1 MGRVVVV
8 AALVLAALIGGGAA
22 LIIRAQSDSG
32 SAELRL
38 SARRA
43 GDGSVELGLQRRAG
57 DVWSARILPDGR
69 FLPADAAVDEWFD
82 SASFTLGEVGGDG
95 DAEPAA
101 QAGGAVGQAAVEAD
115 AEGAGVEEVEQAEAD
130 TDGAEESEQAEAEGE
145 SAAEGGDAAGAAEG
159 SASEAGAGGGVDD
172 QSVDDEAAVDD
183 VGGAKG
189 DIDETVGVPSVVSP
203 ADRIIDALAGVRL
216 VRAAAPVWE
225 THRVARGDT
234 LSGIAA
240 SFGVTLAELLELNGL
255 TPTVLLYPDQEL
267 RIPRSAGEGAA
278 EPGGGPG
285 YAPIEAAPG
294 IAAEAIVYGTIR
306 DQGSGV
312 VHSAAL
318 AGAGD
323 GAQLVVACADGR
335 LAVFVLAPSDWLGS
349 AGGDSAS
356 LRVYYQI
363 DSGPLRGDR
372 WGVEGGRIA
381 ASDAARLVGEFEG
394 RERLSLRV
402 DAGSERLRA
411 EFAIAG
417 LLATPIQANFNNCGA

>member
-1 MGRVVVV
+1 MGRAIVL

-22 LIIRAQSDSG
+22 LIIRAQSDSE

-43 GDGSVELGLQRRAG
+43 ADGSVELGLQRRAG

-69 FLPADAAVDEWFD
+69 FLPANAAVDEWFD
-82 SASFTLGEVGGDG
+82 SASFTLGEVGGDAGDG
-95 DAEPAA
+95 DAEPVA
-101 QAGGAVGQAAVEAD
+101 QAGGAVGQAAVEA
-115 AEGAGVEEVEQAEAD
+115 EAD
-130 TDGAEESEQAEAEGE
+130 GGGAEESEQAEGK
-145 SAAEGGDAAGAAEG
+145 SAAGGEGAAGAAEE
-159 SASEAGAGGGVDD
+159 SASGAVAGGDDVDD
-172 QSVDDEAAVDD
+172 QSVGDEAAVDD

-189 DIDETVGVPSVVSP
+189 DIDETVGVTSVVSP

-240 SFGVTLAELLELNGL
+240 SFGVTLAELLELNRL
-255 TPTVLLYPDQEL
+255 TPTALLYPDQEL
-267 RIPRSAGEGAA
+267 LIPRSAGEGAA

-285 YAPIEAAPG
+285 YAPLEAAPG
-294 IAAEAIVYGTIR
+294 VAAEAIVYGTIR

-318 AGAGD
+318 ASADG
-323 GAQLVVACADGR
+323 GAQLVVACAGGQM
-335 LAVFVLAPSDWLGS
+335 AVFVLVSSDWVG
-349 AGGDSAS
+349 AVGGDSGALS
-356 LRVYYQI
+356 VYYQL
-363 DSGPLRGDR
+363 DGGPLRGDR
-372 WGVEGGRIA
+372 WAVEGGRIA
-381 ASDAARLVGEFEG
+381 ASDAGRLVGEFEG
-394 RERLSLRV
+394 RERLSVRV
-402 DAGSERLRA
+402 DTGSERLRA

-417 LLATPIQANFNNCGA
+417 LLATPIQANFNNCGG

>member
-1 MGRVVVV
+1 MGRAIVL

-43 GDGSVELGLQRRAG
+43 ADGSVELGLQRRAG

-69 FLPADAAVDEWFD
+69 FLPADTAVDAWFD
-82 SASFTLGEVGGDG
+82 SASFTLGEVGDDSGNEA
-95 DAEPAA
+95 AEPAA
-101 QAGGAVGQAAVEAD
+101 QVDESGEQASTEADANGAGAEEAEQAGVEGESGVEGEGAEGAAEESVSEDAADGDGVDGQDDGDEVAADDAGGA
-115 AEGAGVEEVEQAEAD
+115 EG
-130 TDGAEESEQAEAEGE
+130 
-145 SAAEGGDAAGAAEG
+145 
-159 SASEAGAGGGVDD
+159 
-172 QSVDDEAAVDD
+172 D
-183 VGGAKG
+183 V
-189 DIDETVGVPSVVSP
+189 DETVGPPSVVSP
-203 ADRIIDALAGVRL
+203 ADRIIDALGGVRL

-225 THRVARGDT
+225 TYRVARGDT
-234 LSGIAA
+234 LSRIAA
-240 SFGVTLAELLELNGL
+240 SLGVTLAELLELNEL
-255 TPTVLLYPDQEL
+255 TATALLYPDQEL

-278 EPGGGPG
+278 EPGGGAG

-381 ASDAARLVGEFEG
+381 ASDAARLVGEFAG
-394 RERLSLRV
+394 RERLSVRV

-411 EFAIAG
+411 EFAIAS
-417 LLATPIQANFNNCGA
+417 LLATPIQANFNNCGG

>member
-1 MGRVVVV
+1 MGRAIVL

-43 GDGSVELGLQRRAG
+43 ADGSVELGLQRRAG
-57 DVWSARILPDGR
+57 ENWGARILPDGR

-82 SASFTLGEVGGDG
+82 SASFTLDEVEGEAGDG
-95 DAEPAA
+95 DAESAA
-101 QAGGAVGQAAVEAD
+101 QAGESGGQSSTEAVD
-115 AEGAGVEEVEQAEAD
+115 DGAGVAEA
-130 TDGAEESEQAEAEGE
+130 EQAEAEGE
-145 SAAEGGDAAGAAEG
+145 SAAADGVESGASEE

-172 QSVDDEAAVDD
+172 QSVGDEAAVDD
-183 VGGAKG
+183 AGGAEG
-189 DIDETVGVPSVVSP
+189 DIDETVGPPPVVSP
-203 ADRIIDALAGVRL
+203 ADRIIDALGGVRL
-216 VRAAAPVWE
+216 VRVPPPVWE
-225 THRVARGDT
+225 TYRVARGDT

-240 SFGVTLAELLELNGL
+240 SFGVTLGDLLELNDL
-255 TPTVLLYPDQEL
+255 TPTALLHPDQEL
-267 RIPRSAGEGAA
+267 LIPGPLGERAA

-285 YAPIEAAPG
+285 YAPLEAAPG

-335 LAVFVLAPSDWLGS
+335 LAVFVLAPPDWVG
-349 AGGDSAS
+349 AGGGDSGA
-356 LRVYYQI
+356 LRVYYQL
-363 DSGPLRGDR
+363 DGGPLRGDR
-372 WGVEGGRIA
+372 WEIEGGRIA
-381 ASDAARLVGEFEG
+381 ASDAGRLVGELEG

-417 LLATPIQANFNNCGA
+417 LLATPIQANFNNCGG

>member
-1 MGRVVVV
+1 MGRAIVL
-8 AALVLAALIGGGAA
+8 AALVVAALIGGGAA

-43 GDGSVELGLQRRAG
+43 ADGSVELGLQRRAG

-69 FLPADAAVDEWFD
+69 FLPADAAVDAWFD
-82 SASFTLGEVGGDG
+82 SASFTLGEVEGGVGDG
-95 DAEPAA
+95 DAESAA
-101 QAGGAVGQAAVEAD
+101 QAGESGGQSSTEAVD
-115 AEGAGVEEVEQAEAD
+115 DGAGAAEA
-130 TDGAEESEQAEAEGE
+130 EQIEQAEAEGE
-145 SAAEGGDAAGAAEG
+145 SAAEGEGAAGESGSEDAA
-159 SASEAGAGGGVDD
+159 AGDGVDD
-172 QSVDDEAAVDD
+172 QGVGGETAVDAA
-183 VGGAKG
+183 GGAEG
-189 DIDETVGVPSVVSP
+189 DIDEAVGPPPVVSP
-203 ADRIIDALAGVRL
+203 ADRIIDALGGVRL

-225 THRVARGDT
+225 TYRVARGDT

-240 SFGVTLAELLELNGL
+240 SFGVTLGDLLELNGL
-255 TPTVLLYPDQEL
+255 TATALLYPDQEL
-267 RIPRSAGEGAA
+267 LIPRSAGGRAA
-278 EPGGGPG
+278 EPGGGAS
-285 YAPIEAAPG
+285 YAPLEAAPG
-294 IAAEAIVYGTIR
+294 VAAEAIVYGTIR

-335 LAVFVLAPSDWLGS
+335 LVVFVLAPSDWVG
-349 AGGDSAS
+349 AEGGDSGALS
-356 LRVYYQI
+356 VYYQL
-363 DSGPLRGDR
+363 DGGPLRGDR
-372 WGVEGGRIA
+372 WEIEGGRIA
-381 ASDAARLVGEFEG
+381 ASDAGLLVGEFEG
-394 RERLSLRV
+394 RERLSVQV

>member
-43 GDGSVELGLQRRAG
+43 ADGSVELGLQRRAG
-57 DVWSARILPDGR
+57 DVWAARILPDGR

-82 SASFTLGEVGGDG
+82 SASFTLGEVEGGVGDG
-95 DAEPAA
+95 DAESAA
-101 QAGGAVGQAAVEAD
+101 QAGESGGQSSTEAVD
-115 AEGAGVEEVEQAEAD
+115 DGAGAAAAEQI
-130 TDGAEESEQAEAEGE
+130 EQAEAEGE
-145 SAAEGGDAAGAAEG
+145 SAAGGEGATGAAEE
-159 SASEAGAGGGVDD
+159 SASADTADDDGVDERGAGGEV
-172 QSVDDEAAVDD
+172 AAGDA
-183 VGGAKG
+183 GGAEG
-189 DIDETVGVPSVVSP
+189 DIDETVGPPPVVSP
-203 ADRIIDALAGVRL
+203 ADRIIDALGGVRL

-225 THRVARGDT
+225 TYRVARGDT

-255 TPTVLLYPDQEL
+255 TPTALLHPDQEL

-285 YAPIEAAPG
+285 YAPLEAAPG
-294 IAAEAIVYGTIR
+294 VGAAAIVYGTIR

-318 AGAGD
+318 TGTGN

-335 LAVFVLAPSDWLGS
+335 LVVFVLAPPDWVG
-349 AGGDSAS
+349 AGGGDSGALS
-356 LRVYYQI
+356 VYYQL
-363 DSGPLRGDR
+363 DGGPLRGDR
-372 WGVEGGRIA
+372 WAVEGGRIA
-381 ASDAARLVGEFEG
+381 ASDAGRLVGEFEG
-394 RERLSLRV
+394 RERLSVRV

-417 LLATPIQANFNNCGA
+417 LLATSIQANFNNCGA

>member
-1 MGRVVVV
+1 MGRAIVL

-43 GDGSVELGLQRRAG
+43 ADGSVELGLQRRMG

-82 SASFTLGEVGGDG
+82 SASFTLGEVGGDAGDG

-101 QAGGAVGQAAVEAD
+101 QAGESGGQAAVEA
-115 AEGAGVEEVEQAEAD
+115 EAD
-130 TDGAEESEQAEAEGE
+130 GGGAEESEQAEGE
-145 SAAEGGDAAGAAEG
+145 SAANDGVAEGAAEE
-159 SASEAGAGGGVDD
+159 SASGAVAGDDGVDD
-172 QSVDDEAAVDD
+172 QGVGGEAAVDD
-183 VGGAKG
+183 AGGAEG
-189 DIDETVGVPSVVSP
+189 DVDETVELPPVVSP
-203 ADRIIDALAGVRL
+203 ADRIIDALGGVRL

-225 THRVARGDT
+225 TYRVARGDT

-240 SFGVTLAELLELNGL
+240 SLGVTLAELLELNEL
-255 TPTVLLYPDQEL
+255 TATALLYPDQEL

-278 EPGGGPG
+278 EPGGGAG

-335 LAVFVLAPSDWLGS
+335 LAVFVLVPLDWPGS
-349 AGGDSAS
+349 VDGDSGA
-356 LRVYYQI
+356 LRVYYQL
-363 DSGPLRGDR
+363 DGGPLRGDR
-372 WGVEGGRIA
+372 WEVEGERIA
-381 ASDAARLVGEFEG
+381 ASDAGRLVGEFEG

-402 DAGSERLRA
+402 DAGSGRLRA

>member
-43 GDGSVELGLQRRAG
+43 ADGSVELGLQRRADG
-57 DVWSARILPDGR
+57 EWAARILPDGR

-82 SASFTLGEVGGDG
+82 SASFALGEVEGGVGDG
-95 DAEPAA
+95 DAESAA
-101 QAGGAVGQAAVEAD
+101 QAGESG
-115 AEGAGVEEVEQAEAD
+115 EQASGAAD
-130 TDGAEESEQAEAEGE
+130 TDGAGAEESEQAEGE
-145 SAAEGGDAAGAAEG
+145 SAAEDGVAEGAAEE
-159 SASEAGAGGGVDD
+159 SASGAVAGDDGVDD
-172 QSVDDEAAVDD
+172 QGVGGEAAVDD
-183 VGGAKG
+183 AGGAEG
-189 DIDETVGVPSVVSP
+189 DVDETVELPPVVSP

-225 THRVARGDT
+225 TYRVARGDT

-240 SFGVTLAELLELNGL
+240 SLGVTLAELLELNEL
-255 TPTVLLYPDQEL
+255 TATALLYPDQEL

-278 EPGGGPG
+278 EPGGGAG

-335 LAVFVLAPSDWLGS
+335 LAVFVLAPADWPGS
-349 AGGDSAS
+349 VGGDSGALS
-356 LRVYYQI
+356 VYYQL
-363 DSGPLRGDR
+363 DGGPLRGDR
-372 WGVEGGRIA
+372 WEVEGGRIA
-381 ASDAARLVGEFEG
+381 ASGAGRLVGEFEG

>member
-1 MGRVVVV
+1 MGRAIVL

-43 GDGSVELGLQRRAG
+43 ADGSVELGLQRRMG
-57 DVWSARILPDGR
+57 EDWSARILPDGR
-69 FLPADAAVDEWFD
+69 FLLADAAVDEWFD
-82 SASFTLGEVGGDG
+82 SASFTLGEVGGDAGDG

-101 QAGGAVGQAAVEAD
+101 QAGESGEQSSIEANTD
-115 AEGAGVEEVEQAEAD
+115 GGGAG
-130 TDGAEESEQAEAEGE
+130 ESEQAEAEGE
-145 SAAEGGDAAGAAEG
+145 SAAEDGVAEGAAEE
-159 SASEAGAGGGVDD
+159 SASGAVAGDDGVDERGAGGEV
-172 QSVDDEAAVDD
+172 AAGDA
-183 VGGAKG
+183 GGAEG
-189 DIDETVGVPSVVSP
+189 NVDETVELPPVVSP

-225 THRVARGDT
+225 TYRVARGDT

-255 TPTVLLYPDQEL
+255 TPAALLHPDQEL
-267 RIPRSAGEGAA
+267 RIPRSAGERAA
-278 EPGGGPG
+278 ESGDGPG
-285 YAPIEAAPG
+285 YTPLEAAPG
-294 IAAEAIVYGTIR
+294 VAAEAIVYGTIR

-312 VHSAAL
+312 MHSAAL

-335 LAVFVLAPSDWLGS
+335 LVVFVLAPPDWVG
-349 AGGDSAS
+349 AGGGDSGA
-356 LRVYYQI
+356 LRVYYQL
-363 DSGPLRGDR
+363 DGGPLRGDR
-372 WGVEGGRIA
+372 WEVEGGRIA
-381 ASDAARLVGEFEG
+381 ASDAGRLVGEFEG
-394 RERLSLRV
+394 RERLSVRV
-402 DAGSERLRA
+402 DAGAERLRA

>member
-1 MGRVVVV
+1 MGRAIVL

-43 GDGSVELGLQRRAG
+43 ADGSVELGLQRRAG

-82 SASFTLGEVGGDG
+82 SASFTLGEVGGDAGDG
-95 DAEPAA
+95 DAGPAA
-101 QAGGAVGQAAVEAD
+101 QAGESGGQAAGAAE
-115 AEGAGVEEVEQAEAD
+115 AEGA
-130 TDGAEESEQAEAEGE
+130 GAEESEQAEGE
-145 SAAEGGDAAGAAEG
+145 SAAEGEGATGAAGESGSEGADDGNGVDEQGDGDEAAADDAAGVEG
-159 SASEAGAGGGVDD
+159 NV
-172 QSVDDEAAVDD
+172 
-183 VGGAKG
+183 
-189 DIDETVGVPSVVSP
+189 DETVEPRATVVSP
-203 ADRIIDALAGVRL
+203 ADRIIDALGGVRL

-225 THRVARGDT
+225 TYRVARGDT

-255 TPTVLLYPDQEL
+255 TPTALLYPDQEL
-267 RIPRSAGEGAA
+267 LIPGPLGESAA
-278 EPGGGPG
+278 EPGGGGAG
-285 YAPIEAAPG
+285 YAPLEAAPG
-294 IAAEAIVYGTIR
+294 VVAEAIVYGTIR

-323 GAQLVVACADGR
+323 GAQLVVACAAGR
-335 LAVFVLAPSDWLGS
+335 LAVFVLAPPGWVG
-349 AGGDSAS
+349 AGGGDSGA
-356 LRVYYQI
+356 LRVYYQL
-363 DSGPLRGDR
+363 DGGPLRGDR
-372 WGVEGGRIA
+372 WEVEGGRIA
-381 ASDAARLVGEFEG
+381 ASDAGRLVGEFEG

-402 DAGSERLRA
+402 DARSGRLRA
-411 EFAIAG
+411 ELAIAG
-417 LLATPIQANFNNCGA
+417 LLATPIQANFNNCGG

>member
-1 MGRVVVV
+1 MGRAIVL

-43 GDGSVELGLQRRAG
+43 ADGSVELGLQRRAG

-82 SASFTLGEVGGDG
+82 SASFTLGEVGGDAGDG

-101 QAGGAVGQAAVEAD
+101 QAGESG
-115 AEGAGVEEVEQAEAD
+115 EQSSIEAD
-130 TDGAEESEQAEAEGE
+130 TDGGGAGEAEQAGAEGE
-145 SAAEGGDAAGAAEG
+145 SAAEDGGAASAAEE
-159 SASEAGAGGGVDD
+159 SASGAVAGDDGVDD
-172 QSVDDEAAVDD
+172 QG
-183 VGGAKG
+183 VGGEEVAADDDGGAEG
-189 DIDETVGVPSVVSP
+189 DVDETVGPPSVVSP
-203 ADRIIDALAGVRL
+203 ADRIIDALGGVRL

-225 THRVARGDT
+225 TYRVARGDT
-234 LSGIAA
+234 LSGIAE
-240 SFGVTLAELLELNGL
+240 SFGVTLGELLELNGL
-255 TPTVLLYPDQEL
+255 TPTALLHPDQEL
-267 RIPRSAGEGAA
+267 RIPRSAGERAA
-278 EPGGGPG
+278 EPGGAGPG
-285 YAPIEAAPG
+285 YAPLEAAPG
-294 IAAEAIVYGTIR
+294 VAAEAIVYGTIR

-318 AGAGD
+318 AGADG

-335 LAVFVLAPSDWLGS
+335 LAVFVLAPADWPGS
-349 AGGDSAS
+349 VDGDSGALS
-356 LRVYYQI
+356 VYYQL
-363 DSGPLRGDR
+363 DGGPLRGDR
-372 WGVEGGRIA
+372 WEVEGGRIA
-381 ASDAARLVGEFEG
+381 ASDAGRLVGEFEG

-402 DAGSERLRA
+402 DAGSGRLRA

-417 LLATPIQANFNNCGA
+417 LLTTPIQANFNNCGA

>member
-8 AALVLAALIGGGAA
+8 VALVLAALIGGGAA

-43 GDGSVELGLQRRAG
+43 ADGSVELGLQRRMG
-57 DVWSARILPDGR
+57 EDWSARILPDGR

-82 SASFTLGEVGGDG
+82 SASFTLGEVEGEAGDG

-101 QAGGAVGQAAVEAD
+101 QAGESGGQAA
-115 AEGAGVEEVEQAEAD
+115 GAAEAD
-130 TDGAEESEQAEAEGE
+130 GGGAEEPEQAEGE
-145 SAAEGGDAAGAAEG
+145 SAAEDGVAEGAAEE
-159 SASEAGAGGGVDD
+159 SASGAVAGDDGVDEQGAGGEV
-172 QSVDDEAAVDD
+172 AAGDA
-183 VGGAKG
+183 GGAEG
-189 DIDETVGVPSVVSP
+189 DIDETVGPPPVVSP
-203 ADRIIDALAGVRL
+203 ADRIIDALGSVRL

-225 THRVARGDT
+225 TYRVARGDT

-255 TPTVLLYPDQEL
+255 TPTALLHPDQEL
-267 RIPRSAGEGAA
+267 RIPRSAGERAA
-278 EPGGGPG
+278 ESGDGPG
-285 YAPIEAAPG
+285 YAPLEAAPG
-294 IAAEAIVYGTIR
+294 VAAEAIVYGTIR
-306 DQGSGV
+306 DQSSGV

-318 AGAGD
+318 ASAGD

-335 LAVFVLAPSDWLGS
+335 LAVFVLAPPDWLGS
-349 AGGDSAS
+349 VGGDLAS
-356 LRVYYQI
+356 LSVYYQL
-363 DSGPLRGDR
+363 DGGPLRGDR
-372 WGVEGGRIA
+372 WEVEGGRIA
-381 ASDAARLVGEFEG
+381 ASDAGLLAGEFEG
-394 RERLSLRV
+394 RERLSVRV
-402 DAGSERLRA
+402 DAGSGRLRA

>member
-43 GDGSVELGLQRRAG
+43 SDGSVELGLQRRAG

-95 DAEPAA
+95 DAGPSA
-101 QAGGAVGQAAVEAD
+101 QTGESGGQAAVDAD
-115 AEGAGVEEVEQAEAD
+115 GAGA
-130 TDGAEESEQAEAEGE
+130 TESEQAEGEGE
-145 SAAEGGDAAGAAEG
+145 SAAEGGGATGAAGESGSEG
-159 SASEAGAGGGVDD
+159 TDDGDGVDD
-172 QSVDDEAAVDD
+172 QSGGEEAAAGDAD
-183 VGGAKG
+183 GAEDSVGEAV
-189 DIDETVGVPSVVSP
+189 ELPTVVSP

-225 THRVARGDT
+225 TYRVARGDT

-240 SFGVTLAELLELNGL
+240 SFGVTLGDLLELNGL
-255 TPTVLLYPDQEL
+255 TATALLYPDQEL
-267 RIPRSAGEGAA
+267 LIPQPMGESAA
-278 EPGGGPG
+278 EPGGSPG

-294 IAAEAIVYGTIR
+294 VAAEAIVYGTIR

-318 AGAGD
+318 AGAEGE
-323 GAQLVVACADGR
+323 AQLAVVCADGG
-335 LAVFVLAPSDWLGS
+335 LAVFVLAPANWPGA
-349 AGGDSAS
+349 AGGDSPP
-356 LRVYYQI
+356 LRVYYQL
-363 DSGPLRGDR
+363 DGGPLRGDR
-372 WGVEGGRIA
+372 WDVEGGRIA
-381 ASDAARLVGEFEG
+381 ASDAGRLVGEFEG

-411 EFAIAG
+411 EFVVAG
-417 LLATPIQANFNNCGA
+417 LLATPIQANFNNCGG